1 MRQTAIPQIRVID
14 ASRDPEF
21 YTDGLGLSLDREYLF
36 EPVLYGLMNLS
47 REGQT
52 LLLSEH
58 TGDCSVG
65 GAPNFGVC
73 DTTSLYDKF
82 KVRGVVAAE
91 APPIALWQ
99 AREVAD
105 PGTNRLRF
113 ASDIGES
120 TRYES

>member
-1 MRQTAIPQIRVID
+1 MQQTVIPQIRVID
-14 ASRDPEF
+14 TSRDLEF

-36 EPVLYGLMNLS
+36 EPVLHGLMNLS

-52 LLLSEH
+52 LFLSEH

-65 GAPNFGVC
+65 GAPNFGVR
-73 DTTSLYDKF
+73 DTKSLYDKF
-82 KVRGVVAAE
+82 KVRGVVAAG
-91 APPIALWQ
+91 APPIALWR

-105 PGTNRLRF
+105 PGTNRLSF